1 MNVVGQDGGVKFG
14 NLPWTVRVLVYGVL
28 FGVLTALTVRYK
40 DTSDLLRK
48 GIIAGVV
55 LIILFAPFMRRS
67 ARRKAQREA
76 EQANASEPRLVARP
90 ATQDR

>member
-1 MNVVGQDGGVKFG
+1 
-14 NLPWTVRVLVYGVL
+14 VLVYGVL

-67 ARRKAQREA
+67 SRRKAQRAA
-76 EQANASEPRLVARP
+76 EQASAA
-90 ATQDR
+90 

>member
-1 MNVVGQDGGVKFG
+1 M
-14 NLPWTVRVLVYGVL
+14 LVYGVL

-67 ARRKAQREA
+67 SRRKAQRA
-76 EQANASEPRLVARP
+76 VEQPNGA
-90 ATQDR
+90 

>member
-1 MNVVGQDGGVKFG
+1 MLGQDGAVKFG
-14 NLPWTVRVLVYGVL
+14 TLPWTVRVLVYGVL

-67 ARRKAQREA
+67 DRRKAQRES
-76 EQANASEPRLVARP
+76 EQTNTA
-90 ATQDR
+90 